1 MEQRKKAFQEPIEG
15 NGMPDGDKGS
25 VVEIHSA
32 EELTELL
39 QQKAEDGTVVSVTVE
54 VDGHA

>member
-1 MEQRKKAFQEPIEG
+1 MEQRRKIFQEPIEG
-15 NGMPDGDKGS
+15 SGMPEGAKGN

-39 QQKAEDGTVVSVTVE
+39 QQTAEDGTVVSVTVE
-54 VDGHA
+54 VDGHE

>member
-15 NGMPDGDKGS
+15 SGMPDGDKGS

-32 EELTELL
+32 EELKELL
-39 QQKAEDGTVVSVTVE
+39 QQTAEDGTVVSVTVE
-54 VDGHA
+54 VDGYA